1 MLIPVYLKRSK
12 KTGRY
17 SYRRRIP
24 KDLVEVFGKREEKI
38 ALGTTNL
45 NMARQRALHHD
56 DWFEGKIKQLR
67 DDMGDSDG
75 VSVSESMLQ
84 ACP

>member
-45 NMARQRALHHD
+45 NMARQRALV
-56 DWFEGKIKQLR
+56 L
-67 DDMGDSDG
+67 SD
-75 VSVSESMLQ
+75 
-84 ACP
+84 